1 MGLSITANDNAMW
14 VSSYSGYNAF
24 REELIAVTNTDPK
37 EVDAITDPAHV
48 EGIWYRTPEEPL
60 MVLMA
65 HSDCSGY
72 ILPMQADAIAD
83 RLCDVKPLMGADWHD
98 AIDDLIE
105 GLNDAYSS
113 NTVATFF

>member
-1 MGLSITANDNAMW
+1 MGVSIHANDNSMW

-24 REELIAVTNTDPK
+24 RDELIAVTNTDRK

-48 EGIWYRTPEEPL
+48 HGIWFRTPAEPL

-72 ILPMQADAIAD
+72 ILPMQAGAIAD
-83 RLCDVKPLMGADWHD
+83 RLCDVKPLMSADWHD
-98 AIDDLIE
+98 AIDGLID
-105 GLNDAYSS
+105 GLNDAHSS
-113 NTVATFF
+113 NTVATFR